1 VLGGN
6 VVGSNLSSESVVV
19 AVSVVAVGWEA
30 CDVFRVEVVAMEVM
44 VFVVRFDVVE
54 EVTIVVDPV
63 TCVTGGLEVVDGKEL
78 SAHPPS
84 LWQTASEGQ
93 ALQSLPISHCL
104 LVASQQIVPLA

>member
-1 VLGGN
+1 
-6 VVGSNLSSESVVV
+6 
-19 AVSVVAVGWEA
+19 
-30 CDVFRVEVVAMEVM
+30 MEVM